1 MFPCNNTPGTNS
13 WGSNGGRK
21 VFDDPF
27 LLPSTDYAPQS
38 MSDAFDFCRYLYG
51 LNPEYRQA
59 SKRVTRHF
67 IQHFEI
73 KGLPGP
79 EVEEVK
85 DYLTYKLALPAA
97 IMEMADDWS
106 VYGNAFMRIHYPF
119 KRLLTVVGA
128 KKKVWYDIDTFPLE
142 SLTFDLKKLVYKG
155 KDPRTP
161 SKDVIFEFHDV
172 KQKEKDGIRIVKID
186 PRDID
191 ILKSEHTLDKKFL
204 YTIPKTLV
212 SDVENNNIFQINNL
226 SRKMLIAIR
235 DKKSFLF
242 NENEIFHFHAPIVSG
257 FSTGG
262 WGLPEPIAN
271 FRLLYQIQVYRKIDE
286 VVGQDYMLPFRIIS
300 ADAGNGN
307 ASQKLDARL
316 WKREM
321 QEMVR
326 VRRLDK
332 QAIFT
337 VPFPINYQ
345 EEGATGKE
353 LTPKEL
359 IQFQIENMLNA
370 MGYPAELYTMSLGI
384 DQVPTAIRLFE
395 NAFWFIHEGYNNF
408 CRWVVSRVNAYLNN
422 QRFDISMAKPSMADD
437 IDKQNILLQLGAQ
450 GEISRQMSMRSLGIS
465 DPVEAY
471 KARVKEDIEFKKI
484 EMEAEQSLGREM
496 DAQASLSATLQ
507 SPEDL
512 AQEGGGNTP
521 QDMEEKALAE
531 AQRLGAI
538 ESDGE
543 RSKAMAALK
552 AQNFQLYTMA
562 KQILDDM
569 RAQGASEGRQM
580 ANQQMVEGGAA
591 G

>member
-1 MFPCNNTPGTNS
+1 MFPCNNLPGSNS
-13 WGSNGGRK
+13 WGGGEGSK

-38 MSDAFDFCRYLYG
+38 MSDAFDFCRYLYN

-67 IQHFEI
+67 IQQFEL
-73 KGLPGP
+73 KGLSG
-79 EVEEVK
+79 EEQEEVL
-85 DYLTYKLALPAA
+85 DYLTYKIALPSA

-106 VYGNAFMRIHYPF
+106 VYGNAFMRIKYPF

-128 KKKVWYDIDTFPLE
+128 KKKVWYDIDTFPLD
-142 SLTFDLKKLVYKG
+142 SLKFDLKKLVYTG
-155 KDPRTP
+155 KDPRNPTQNVTF
-161 SKDVIFEFHDV
+161 DFHDV
-172 KQKEKDGIRIVKID
+172 KQKEKDGIRIIKVD
-186 PRDID
+186 PRDMD
-191 ILKSEHTLDKKFL
+191 ILYSEQTRDKKFL
-204 YTIPKTLV
+204 YNPPAALV
-212 SDVENNNIFQINNL
+212 NDVNNNNIFQINNL
-226 SRKMLIAIR
+226 SKKMLIAIR

-242 NENEIFHFHAPIVSG
+242 NENEVFHFHAPIVSG

-300 ADAGNGN
+300 ADAGNGG
-307 ASQKLDARL
+307 ASQKLDIRL

-326 VRRLDK
+326 VRRKDK
-332 QAIFT
+332 KAIFT
-337 VPFPINYQ
+337 LPFPINYQ
-345 EEGATGKE
+345 EEGATGKA

-370 MGYPAELYTMSLGI
+370 MGYPAELYNMSLNI
-384 DQVPTAIRLFE
+384 DQMPTAIRLFE
-395 NAFWFIHEGYNNF
+395 NTFWFIHEGYNNF
-408 CRWVVSRVNAYLNN
+408 CRWVVARVNSYLNN
-422 QRFDISMAKPSMADD
+422 QRFDISMARPSMAND

-450 GEISRQMSMRSLGIS
+450 GEIPRQMAMRSLGIS

-471 KARVKEDIEFKKI
+471 RARIKEDIEFKKI
-484 EMEAEQSLGREM
+484 EIEAEQNLEKEL
-496 DAQASLSATLQ
+496 DAQASLSAALQ
-507 SPEDL
+507 TPEDL
-512 AQEGGGNTP
+512 AQGGGGNTP
-521 QDMEEKALAE
+521 QDMEEKAMAE

-543 RSKAMAALK
+543 RAKAMDALK
-552 AQNFQLYTMA
+552 VQNFQLYTMA
-562 KQILDDM
+562 KQLLDEM

-580 ANQQMVEGGAA
+580 ANQQMVEGG
-591 G
+591 GG